1 MSHMIECNGDQT
13 TVHVAERL
21 DIKTSPELEDELMPQ
36 LGDVSTLVVDLSQVE
51 YVSSMG
57 LRLLLA
63 LQKRMAKQGTMVVT
77 GVTPNVMG
85 LFDET
90 GFSDILDIE

>member
-77 GVTPNVMG
+77 GVTPNVMD

>member
-1 MSHMIECNGDQT
+1 MGHTFERSGDCL
-13 TVHVAERL
+13 TVHVDGNL
-21 DIKTSPELEDELMPQ
+21 DITSSPALEEQ
-36 LGDVSTLVVDLSQVE
+36 LAPRLEGVSTLTFDLARVG

-63 LQKRMAKQGTMVVT
+63 LQKRMAKQGAMRVA
-77 GVTPNVMG
+77 NVNPQVME

-90 GFSDILDIE
+90 GFSEILTIV